1 MSCVQR
7 RTYLGD
13 VVDVKGSIQIV
24 DYDALEKDDDRMC
37 LYLAIVITIDIL
49 PLVP

>member
-1 MSCVQR
+1 MQR

-24 DYDALEKDDDRMC
+24 DYDALEKDDNRMC
-37 LYLAIVITIDIL
+37 LYLAIVINTDIL
-49 PLVP
+49 TLVP